1 MNARVFLLVLVT
13 GLFMAI
19 WNGDQNAMQAALARR
34 EQARALRIAL
44 AETSV
49 RSDSGVLAAV
59 AAEPLTGADE
69 VPLPAGIHAGTYQA
83 VSQTGVVRMVEV
95 PTDDR
100 SNATATREFYISDD
114 AEGVRWYF
122 VRIQP
127 SQSQVK

>member
-49 RSDSGVLAAV
+49 RSDFRSSGGRRC
-59 AAEPLTGADE
+59 EPLTGADE
-69 VPLPAGIHAGTYQA
+69 VPLPQESMPAHI
-83 VSQTGVVRMVEV
+83 RL
-95 PTDDR
+95 
-100 SNATATREFYISDD
+100 
-114 AEGVRWYF
+114 
-122 VRIQP
+122 
-127 SQSQVK
+127 